1 MLASNLHL
9 TKVLPNQTNFLFLFS
24 SMKVHELNYQKMKV
38 HEVNLYFFLL
48 IAKAILTAF
57 TSEFCSV
64 NVVIMLE
71 MIMVGI
77 FSSICCSY

>member
-1 MLASNLHL
+1 
-9 TKVLPNQTNFLFLFS
+9 
-24 SMKVHELNYQKMKV
+24 MKVHELNYQKMKV
-38 HEVNLYFFLL
+38 HEVNLFFFLL

-71 MIMVGI
+71 MIMVGNI
-77 FSSICCSY
+77 